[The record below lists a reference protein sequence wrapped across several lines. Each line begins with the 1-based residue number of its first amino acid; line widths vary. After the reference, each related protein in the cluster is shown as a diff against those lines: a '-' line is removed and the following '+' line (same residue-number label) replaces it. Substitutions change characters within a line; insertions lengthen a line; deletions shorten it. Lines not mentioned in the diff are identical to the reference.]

1 MKNIEKQFKIMKK
14 TMKND
19 KTNRKKQGKMMK
31 NSEKNNKK
39 LWTREKK

>member
-1 MKNIEKQFKIMKK
+1 MKQ

-19 KTNRKKQGKMMK
+19 ETNRKKQGKMMK